1 LVKFNEKM
9 TNFILRPAKF
19 EDFSSIKKLI
29 YKVQINPTGLDWR
42 RFILAVDESGKILG
56 CGQLKPHGKE
66 IIELASIAV
75 EPAERNQG
83 VARAVIE
90 LLVKQASRPL
100 YLTCLSSMGTFY
112 NKWGFHPVKMEEMP
126 AYYRRLVK
134 LVKLIP
140 SWGASEDDLLVMK
153 LM

>member
-1 LVKFNEKM
+1 MSPKKM
-9 TNFILRPAKF
+9 PKFILRPAKS
-19 EDFSSIKKLI
+19 EDFNAIKKLI
-29 YKVQINPTGLDWR
+29 YKVQINPTGLAWH
-42 RFILAVDESGKILG
+42 RFILAVDEYGNILG

-75 EPAERNQG
+75 EPSERNQG

-90 LLVKQASRPL
+90 YLLKQVSRPI
-100 YLTCLSSMGTFY
+100 YLTCLSSMGPFY
-112 NKWGFHPVKMEEMP
+112 NKWGFHAVKIEEMP

-134 LVKLIP
+134 LVNLIP
-140 SWGASEDDLLVMK
+140 TWGTREDELLVMK

>member
-1 LVKFNEKM
+1 MSPKKKLKF
-9 TNFILRPAKF
+9 FLRPAKS
-19 EDFSSIKKLI
+19 EDFNAIKKLI
-29 YKVQINPTGLDWR
+29 YKVQINPTGLNWQ
-42 RFILAVDESGKILG
+42 RFVLAVDEAGNILG

-75 EPAERNQG
+75 EPSERNQG

-90 LLVKQASRPL
+90 YLLKKSSRPL
-100 YLTCLSSMGTFY
+100 YLTCLSSMGPFY
-112 NKWGFHPVKMEEMP
+112 NKWGFRDLKIEEMP

-134 LVKLIP
+134 LVNLIP
-140 SWGASEDDLLVMK
+140 AWGTREDKLLVMK